1 MPVHRAVG
9 GDLFARLRRDVA
21 YRRWAAIADRDCI
34 SAGRRRHSSLPISPR
49 LPRTRCAR
57 RVHPSATEPRLR
69 PVGRRRRRGDRTSAA
84 SERCKTLVMASA
96 IARVLA
102 AISAFPAGRSAAR
115 VTMAAAASAATAVGR
130 SCIRPP
136 FRVPKLR
143 PPAKAMIVWPMRDWL
158 RLNRPAAHV
167 VDSLADARQDKQ
179 PHAALIDAKDD
190 PLFVPR

>member
-1 MPVHRAVG
+1 
-9 GDLFARLRRDVA
+9 
-21 YRRWAAIADRDCI
+21 
-34 SAGRRRHSSLPISPR
+34 
-49 LPRTRCAR
+49 
-57 RVHPSATEPRLR
+57 
-69 PVGRRRRRGDRTSAA
+69 
-84 SERCKTLVMASA
+84 MASA

-143 PPAKAMIVWPMRDWL
+143 PPKAMIVWPMRDWL

-179 PHAALIDAKDD
+179 QHAALIDAKDD
-190 PLFVPR
+190 PLLCHASMRPIGSAATPSSKAATGPSGKAIL